1 MVTFR
6 VWLNRI
12 IRWLVARGQ
21 AIGQW
26 VTGETAVI
34 ILSRDITPTQTA
46 DLQTRLAFYAPALA
60 AGGVRVV
67 ARVGWRE
74 VWHKRPLLLFDT
86 SDRLPRWVQKWRS
99 GVFDIDYRRNPRDGW
114 EWCDLAAYAVSP
126 FLMGRGRTRTNTDEG
141 ALLLSTQQT
150 FAHRVA
156 QLHQEGLNKCYLFGT
171 GPSLAAASER
181 DWNDGYRVV
190 CNTIVRDAALWHHLA
205 PHFIV
210 AGDGIYHF
218 GHTPFAHAF
227 RRDLLARLRESD
239 TLFIYPARF
248 DPIVR
253 RELAEVANRLIP
265 IPIGRHRHIHADLTQ
280 QFALP
285 NLGNVLPLLLLP
297 LGCTLAQEVGLW
309 GFDGRAPDDK
319 LFWQNSNRHSYPELL
334 PTLQAAHPTFFS
346 HNVPQ
351 ADPTRY
357 VRAVH
362 GDVLEVALSEAES
375 AGWCFTMLH
384 HSWTE
389 TLRKRMG

>member
-1 MVTFR
+1 MITFR
-6 VWLNRI
+6 IWLNRA
-12 IRWLVARGQ
+12 IRWLVALGQ
-21 AIGQW
+21 GVGQW
-26 VTGETAVI
+26 VMGETAVI
-34 ILSRDITPTQTA
+34 ILSHDITPAQTA

-60 AGGVRVV
+60 AKGVRVV

-74 VWHKRPLLLFDT
+74 MWNKRPLLLFDT
-86 SDRLPRWVQKWRS
+86 PDRLPRWVQKWRS

-114 EWCDLAAYAVSP
+114 EWCDLAAYAVS
-126 FLMGRGRTRTNTDEG
+126 MGRGQTRTNADERE
-141 ALLLSTQQT
+141 T
-150 FAHRVA
+150 FTHRIT
-156 QLHQEGLNKCYLFGT
+156 QLHQQKLHKCYLFGT

-181 DWNDGYRVV
+181 DWGDGYRVV
-190 CNTIVRDAALWHHLA
+190 CNTIVRDADLWHHLA

-239 TLFIYPARF
+239 TLFVYPARF
-248 DPIVR
+248 DAIVR
-253 RELAEVANRLIP
+253 RELAEVADQLVA
-265 IPIGRHRHIHADLTQ
+265 IPIGRHRHIHADLMQ

-297 LGCTLAQEVGLW
+297 LGCTLAREVGLW
-309 GFDGRAPDDK
+309 GFDGRAPADK
-319 LFWQNSNRHSYPELL
+319 LFWQNSNRHTYPELM

-351 ADPTRY
+351 NDPMRY
-357 VRAVH
+357 VRVVH
-362 GDVLEVALSEAES
+362 GDALEEALAAAES
-375 AGWCFTMLH
+375 AGWHFIMLH